1 MVCLEAAITQR
12 RQELG
17 PMTAPPSQDHEVQSN
32 GLEASC
38 QYNDDL
44 CSELHPFSS
53 FPDFPSLRTTA
64 YELGTTCPQ
73 PICWGH
79 TSWCQTIL
87 FINAEYGFGEPQQ
100 TQERISGFLAVNLA
114 HVQLPSARIRSE
126 RQIWAYRLLR
136 LRGLK
141 GSCGSQ
147 RTPNFQAA
155 LDSSVVQI
163 QQPGDVIYN
172 DTTTDPASENS
183 EVAWSSSLVLI
194 FPSDIWRSRTRDD
207 LSHSVEKRV
216 GALQG

>member
-1 MVCLEAAITQR
+1 MK
-12 RQELG
+12 
-17 PMTAPPSQDHEVQSN
+17 
-32 GLEASC
+32 
-38 QYNDDL
+38 
-44 CSELHPFSS
+44 
-53 FPDFPSLRTTA
+53 
-64 YELGTTCPQ
+64 
-73 PICWGH
+73 
-79 TSWCQTIL
+79 
-87 FINAEYGFGEPQQ
+87 
-100 TQERISGFLAVNLA
+100 
-114 HVQLPSARIRSE
+114 LPSARIRSK

-147 RTPNFQAA
+147 RTPNFQVA
-155 LDSSVVQI
+155 LDSNVVQI

-172 DTTTDPASENS
+172 DTTKDPASENS

>member
-1 MVCLEAAITQR
+1 MPRGCYHTE
-12 RQELG
+12 
-17 PMTAPPSQDHEVQSN
+17 TARTRYLVESQDTWKTFSTTDHEVQSN

-79 TSWCQTIL
+79 TSCTASANHNRPKNVSQASL
-87 FINAEYGFGEPQQ
+87 
-100 TQERISGFLAVNLA
+100 SAVNLA
-114 HVQLPSARIRSE
+114 H